1 MPPGEYTLK
10 ISYLENLN
18 QTLMDYSRKALRY
31 RDGIAWD
38 NRKKKAHRLHAPRG
52 RVYRRL
58 DTWEW
63 TRIAK
68 ELEGLVKSGEN
79 YSLHVQGLPE

>member
-1 MPPGEYTLK
+1 MK

-18 QTLMDYSRKALRY
+18 QTLRDYSRKALQY
-31 RDGIAWD
+31 RDGTAWD

-58 DTWEW
+58 ARLEW
-63 TRIAK
+63 IGVAK
-68 ELEGLVKSGEN
+68 EVERLVKSGES
-79 YSLHVQGLPE
+79 YSLHIRGLPE